1 MKELNEKKEVL
12 AKIKDKIKTRQEAID
27 KLKEQAQKEQEN
39 YEASVALNNQKIL
52 EVQEQPKQ
60 KEGLIAD

>member
-27 KLKEQAQKEQEN
+27 KLKEQAQKEQES
-39 YEASVALNNQKIL
+39 YEAQVAQNSQKIL

-60 KEGLIAD
+60 KEGLIAG